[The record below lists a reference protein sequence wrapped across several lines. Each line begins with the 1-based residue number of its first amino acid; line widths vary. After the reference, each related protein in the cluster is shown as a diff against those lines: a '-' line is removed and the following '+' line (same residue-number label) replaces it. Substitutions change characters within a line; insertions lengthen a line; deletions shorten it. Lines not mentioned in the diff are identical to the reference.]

1 MLTPLKLNTFT
12 GELAHWDNFA
22 CVVPD
27 IQSFV
32 IRPVELERIESRFK
46 GDECRPIIL
55 KITNIETGIEFNS
68 AQELAD
74 KLGCKRSSV
83 YTKICSG
90 EALGYV
96 NVATKEFMNLGS
108 RRASIAAKLKM
119 MESGF
124 QPAHFIKG
132 TNK

>member
-1 MLTPLKLNTFT
+1 MLITPLKLATYT
-12 GELAHWDNFA
+12 GELAKYDNFS

-27 IQSFV
+27 IQSLLTQP
-32 IRPVELERIESRFK
+32 IEIERIESRFDAK
-46 GDECRPIIL
+46 IQRIPIR
-55 KITNIETGIEFNS
+55 KIINIETKIKFNS

-108 RRASIAAKLKM
+108 RRASIAAKIKL
-119 MESGF
+119 MEQGYI
-124 QPAHFIKG
+124 PAHFIKKG
-132 TNK
+132 